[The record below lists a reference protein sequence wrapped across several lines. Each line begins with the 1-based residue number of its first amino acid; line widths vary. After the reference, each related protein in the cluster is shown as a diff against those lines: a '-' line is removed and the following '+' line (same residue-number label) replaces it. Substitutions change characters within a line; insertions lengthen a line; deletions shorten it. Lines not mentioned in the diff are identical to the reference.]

1 MGDLLDHSSS
11 ARPSEPEGVS
21 RIRERELR
29 ELRTALLEGE
39 SVRLIASR
47 ESGRSHLLDQLAVE
61 MESRGCTA
69 IRVTGRRS
77 FRTQQYVALREAGLV
92 QLRGAQS
99 ESDIADELAHE
110 LAPVARPLL
119 LIDDAE
125 HLDLTSAYLL
135 EQARSRRGIPAVVV
149 AAPFVT
155 LDEHGRTATAKI
167 RTDSRLELPPLGY
180 AQISLLAQQILGAP
194 AQPEVLAQVLS
205 MSSGLTGIA
214 VAILRSAARENRIV
228 QQDSGWTLAGGSL
241 WNVHLRTTVEGLL
254 GGLNSEELRALHALA
269 LAGSA
274 VAESFQQLG
283 PELVLGLTQ
292 DGLLTTFVDSRG
304 IAHVAPRPSL
314 ISDYF
319 ENRPVDA
326 LHYDAVGFL
335 RALEDPEAR
344 ERALARAVQQQ
355 SRAESFDQTNN
366 RGTGMTRFFET
377 ESAHLHA
384 KYAREWR
391 RNANAETAV
400 AYLDA
405 LLGTEFY
412 VAHAPRV
419 FDGTE
424 PGVSG
429 PYLIRLGLH
438 RLLWLTQAAPESAES
453 SLREYVEAQTEP
465 AAQSAFAA
473 FEAYLVFSRYGMN
486 PRVTEWWN
494 TSASGRDG
502 FTLAVRHFIG
512 VISGQTT
519 TALDAEVLDPAFKIQ
534 HFLVSIGNNVIRS
547 RRAAPDRYERELRA
561 EFEAAQQSFNY
572 ERLTVAAYFL
582 AQQQAATFRDQLAT
596 ETVRTTLAI
605 GNPSLATAHYYVA
618 QLRWAGYL
626 HYLHGEPDLAR
637 SVLADTRRYPGIY
650 GPLPAMQPA
659 FGDAILLLIAGET
672 DNAVELLLET
682 SAVCRE
688 AKLGDAS
695 WSYAAMAFLERPT
708 QAVFER
714 LETVADL
721 SAHGGEPLMRL
732 VRAALDGDPELGNLA
747 QRLTLDAEIATAIS
761 LLSAV
766 MRGRRTQKELSKG
779 AEIALLADTIQ
790 ELRALLSIDGVPV
803 NSGRVQALDTPE
815 LTKRE
820 AEVALLAASLQ
831 NREIAERLS
840 LSVRTVENHLARAM
854 KKLGLNARTELST
867 IAPTADRR

>member
-1 MGDLLDHSSS
+1 M
-11 ARPSEPEGVS
+11 
-21 RIRERELR
+21 
-29 ELRTALLEGE
+29 
-39 SVRLIASR
+39 RLIASR
-47 ESGRSHLLDQLAVE
+47 ESGRTHLLDQLAVE

-125 HLDLTSAYLL
+125 HLDLPSAYLL
-135 EQARSRRGIPAVVV
+135 EQARSRRRIPAVVV
-149 AAPFVT
+149 AAPFVA
-155 LDEHGRTATAKI
+155 LDDHGRASTAKI
-167 RTDSRLELPPLGY
+167 RTDSRLELQALGY
-180 AQISLLAQQILGAP
+180 AQISLLAQRTLGAP
-194 AQPEVLAQVLS
+194 AHPEVLAQVLS

-214 VAILRSAARENRIV
+214 VAILRSAARENLIV
-228 QQDSGWTLAGGSL
+228 QQESGWALTGGSL
-241 WNVHLRTTVEGLL
+241 WNLHLRTTVEGLL
-254 GGLNSEELRALHALA
+254 GGLSSEELRALHALA

-274 VAESFQQLG
+274 AAESFQQLG
-283 PELVLGLTQ
+283 PQLVLGLTQ
-292 DGLLTTFVDSRG
+292 QGLLTTFVDALG
-304 IAHVAPRPSL
+304 VAHVAPRPSL

-319 ENRPVDA
+319 EHRPVDA
-326 LHYDAVGFL
+326 LHFDAVGFL

-355 SRAESFDQTNN
+355 SRTESFDQSNN

-384 KYAREWR
+384 KFAREWR

-405 LLGTEFY
+405 LLGTELY

-424 PGVSG
+424 AGVSG
-429 PYLIRLGLH
+429 PYPIRFGLH
-438 RLLWLTQAAPESAES
+438 RMFWLTQVAPEDALASV
-453 SLREYVEAQTEP
+453 RGFVEAQTEP

-473 FEAYLVFSRYGMN
+473 FESYLVFSRYGMH
-486 PRVTEWWN
+486 PTVATWWE
-494 TSASGRDG
+494 TSQTRRDG

-512 VISGQTT
+512 VISGQTSA
-519 TALDAEVLDPAFKIQ
+519 ALDIEVLDPEFKIQ
-534 HFLVSIGNNVIRS
+534 RFLVSVGNNVIRS
-547 RRAAPDRYERELRA
+547 RSAAPDHYEQELRA
-561 EFEAAQQSFNY
+561 EFEAAQQGFNY

-626 HYLHGEPDLAR
+626 HYLHGEPVLAR
-637 SVLADTRRYPGIY
+637 SVLADTARYAGTY

-659 FGDAILLLIAGET
+659 FSDAILHLIAGEI
-672 DNAVELLLET
+672 DEAVDLLLAT
-682 SAVCRE
+682 SAECRD

-695 WSYAAMAFLERPT
+695 WSYAAMAFMERPT

-714 LETVADL
+714 LQMVAEL
-721 SAHGGEPLMRL
+721 STHGGEPLMRL
-732 VRAALDGDPELGNLA
+732 VRAALDDDPELGNLA

-766 MRGRRTQKELSKG
+766 MRDRRNTWTGTKDPELIRLTG
-779 AEIALLADTIQ
+779 TIQ
-790 ELRALLSIDGVPV
+790 ELRALLSTDGVPV
-803 NSGRVQALDTPE
+803 NSGVVQALDAPE

-820 AEVALLAASLQ
+820 AEVAMLAASLQ

-854 KKLGLNARTELST
+854 KKLGFSARAELSA
-867 IAPTADRR
+867 IDRTTDRKR